1 MRLRCGAI
9 CIFAN
14 VSNAAVKFSLSL
26 HGPADSALAYRLRNV
41 PIGIGKSSMSDSRD
55 NAKDISEVLGL
66 DEVPRQRRRVKVAAL
81 ALLLIAMPAAVVWYS
96 ATRNNAAVRYRTAA
110 VSRGDLTVAV
120 TATGTVQPVN
130 QVDVGTEI
138 SGTIRTV
145 EVDYNDRVKIGQV
158 LARIDTDKLQAQVLQ
173 SQSTMESAQ
182 ARLIE
187 AQATVVEVRD
197 NLERF
202 KRVREMSGGKVPSQR
217 EFDAADAILKRAL
230 SNEAT
235 LKAQISEAKWKL
247 SIDQTNLSKAVI
259 RSPINGVVLKRQVE
273 PGQTVAA
280 SLQTPV
286 LFTIAENLAQMEVQV
301 DVDEADVAQVQ
312 VGQQA
317 SFTVDGYPGRTF
329 SAVVKQVRY
338 GPETVQ
344 GVVTYKTLLAVD
356 NSDLALR
363 PGMTATA
370 NITVKRTADV
380 VLVPNLA
387 LRFSPP
393 VAEETARSG
402 GSLISRLFP
411 RPPASRP
418 RDTADAK
425 GKQQRIY
432 VLRDGQPAAVLV
444 TTGSTDGIMTE
455 ISAGDLTVGTEV
467 VTDIISASP

>member
-1 MRLRCGAI
+1 
-9 CIFAN
+9 
-14 VSNAAVKFSLSL
+14 
-26 HGPADSALAYRLRNV
+26 
-41 PIGIGKSSMSDSRD
+41 
-55 NAKDISEVLGL
+55 
-66 DEVPRQRRRVKVAAL
+66 
-81 ALLLIAMPAAVVWYS
+81 
-96 ATRNNAAVRYRTAA
+96 
-110 VSRGDLTVAV
+110 
-120 TATGTVQPVN
+120 
-130 QVDVGTEI
+130 VDVGTEI

-145 EVDYNDRVKIGQV
+145 EVDFNDRVKVGQV

-173 SQSTMESAQ
+173 SQSTLESAE
-182 ARLIE
+182 AKLVD

-217 EFDAADAILKRAL
+217 EYDAADAILKRAL
-230 SNEAT
+230 SNEVN
-235 LKAQISEAKWKL
+235 LKALISEAKWKL

-301 DVDEADVAQVQ
+301 DVDEADVAQVKE
-312 VGQQA
+312 GQQA

-344 GVVTYKTLLAVD
+344 GVVTYKTLLSVD

-370 NITVKRTADV
+370 NVTVKRTANV
-380 VLVPNLA
+380 MLVPNVA

-393 VAEETARSG
+393 VAEETARTS

-411 RPPASRP
+411 RPPPASRP
-418 RDTADAK
+418 RDIGDAK

-432 VLRDGQPAAVLV
+432 VVSRDGQPSAVPV

-455 ISAGDLTVGTEV
+455 ITGGAITVGTEV
-467 VTDIISASP
+467 VTDIISANP

>member
-1 MRLRCGAI
+1 
-9 CIFAN
+9 
-14 VSNAAVKFSLSL
+14 
-26 HGPADSALAYRLRNV
+26 
-41 PIGIGKSSMSDSRD
+41 MSTSED
-55 NAKDISEVLGL
+55 NARDISEVLGL
-66 DEVPRQRRRVKVAAL
+66 DEVPRSRRRVRLAAAAVLFVA
-81 ALLLIAMPAAVVWYS
+81 IIAAVVWYS
-96 ATRNNAAVRYRTAA
+96 ATRYSTAVQYKTAP
-110 VSRGDLTVAV
+110 VTRGDLTVVV

-145 EVDYNDRVKIGQV
+145 EVDYNDRVKVGQV

-173 SQSTMESAQ
+173 SQSALESAQ
-182 ARLIE
+182 AKLNE

-217 EFDAADAILKRAL
+217 EYDAAEAILKRAL

-247 SIDQTNLSKAVI
+247 SIDQTNFSKAVI

-286 LFTIAENLAQMEVQV
+286 LFTIAESLAQMEVQV
-301 DVDEADVAQVQ
+301 DVDEADVAQVKE
-312 VGQQA
+312 GQQA

-344 GVVTYKTLLAVD
+344 GVVTYKTLLSVD

-370 NITVKRTADV
+370 NVTVKRTANIM
-380 VLVPNLA
+380 LVPNVA

-393 VAEETARSG
+393 VAEETARTS

-411 RPPASRP
+411 RPPPASRP
-418 RDTADAK
+418 RDTADEK

-432 VLRDGQPAAVLV
+432 VVSRDSQPSVVPV

-455 ISAGDLTVGTEV
+455 ITSDDITVGTEV
-467 VTDIISASP
+467 VTDIISANP

>member
-1 MRLRCGAI
+1 MS
-9 CIFAN
+9 
-14 VSNAAVKFSLSL
+14 VSENN
-26 HGPADSALAYRLRNV
+26 PQ
-41 PIGIGKSSMSDSRD
+41 
-55 NAKDISEVLGL
+55 DISEVLGL
-66 DEVPRQRRRVKVAAL
+66 DEAPHSRRRMKFAAL
-81 ALLLIAMPAAVVWYS
+81 ALLFIVMVAAVAWYS
-96 ATRNNAAVRYRTAA
+96 VTRTSTAIQYKTA
-110 VSRGDLTVAV
+110 RVARGDLTVTV

-145 EVDYNDRVKIGQV
+145 EVDYNDRVKVGQV
-158 LARIDTDKLQAQVLQ
+158 LARIDTEKLQAQVSQ
-173 SQSTMESAQ
+173 SQSTLESTQ
-182 ARLIE
+182 AKLDDV
-187 AQATVVEVRD
+187 QATVVEARD

-202 KRVREMSGGKVPSQR
+202 KQVRELSGGQVPSKK
-217 EFDAADAILKRAL
+217 EFDAAEAVLKRAI

-235 LKAQISEAKWKL
+235 LKALISEAKWKL

-301 DVDEADVAQVQ
+301 DVDEADVAQVK

-344 GVVTYKTLLAVD
+344 GVVSYKTLLAVD

-370 NITVKRTADV
+370 NVTVQRVANV
-380 VLVPNLA
+380 MLVPNAA

-393 VAEETARSG
+393 VVEKAGQTG
-402 GSLISRLFP
+402 GSLLSRMFP
-411 RPPASRP
+411 RPPPTSRS
-418 RDTADAK
+418 RDMADAK
-425 GKQQRIY
+425 GKAQRVY
-432 VLRDGQPAAVLV
+432 LLRDGQLSPVSV
-444 TTGSTDGIMTE
+444 TAGLTDGVMTE
-455 ISAGDLTVGTEV
+455 IIAADITLGADV
-467 VTDIISASP
+467 VTDSISSNP

>member
-1 MRLRCGAI
+1 M
-9 CIFAN
+9 
-14 VSNAAVKFSLSL
+14 AV
-26 HGPADSALAYRLRNV
+26 V
-41 PIGIGKSSMSDSRD
+41 I
-55 NAKDISEVLGL
+55 
-66 DEVPRQRRRVKVAAL
+66 
-81 ALLLIAMPAAVVWYS
+81 LLIIAGVAWYLTARKS
-96 ATRNNAAVRYRTAA
+96 TSVQYRT
-110 VSRGDLTVAV
+110 SPITRGDLTVTV

-138 SGTIRTV
+138 SGTIKTV
-145 EVDYNDRVKIGQV
+145 AVDFNDRVQVGQV
-158 LARIDTDKLQAQVLQ
+158 LARIDTEKLQAQVLQ
-173 SQSTMESAQ
+173 SQSTLASAE

-187 AQATVVEVRD
+187 ARATVAEARD

-217 EFDAADAILKRAL
+217 EFTIAEAVLNRAL
-230 SNEAT
+230 SSEAT

-259 RSPINGVVLKRQVE
+259 RSPINGIVLKRQVE

-312 VGQQA
+312 VGQPA
-317 SFTVDGYPGRTF
+317 TFTVDGYPGRTF
-329 SAVVKQVRY
+329 NALVQQVRY

-344 GVVTYKTLLAVD
+344 GVITYKTLLSVD

-370 NITVKRTADV
+370 DVTVNRIENV
-380 VLVPNLA
+380 LLVPNAA

-393 VAEETARSG
+393 APADETAQSG

-411 RPPASRP
+411 RPHRSPKP
-418 RDTADAK
+418 RETTDKAK
-425 GKQQRIY
+425 EQRVY
-432 VLRDGQPAAVLV
+432 VLRERQLSPVSV
-444 TTGSTDGIMTE
+444 ITGSTDGVMTE
-455 ISAGDLTVGTEV
+455 IKSGEITPGTEV
-467 VTDIISASP
+467 VTELISASR

>member
-1 MRLRCGAI
+1 MATDQKDLSDINQVIGADDGAGKRRYSHYAI
-9 CIFAN
+9 
-14 VSNAAVKFSLSL
+14 VVTV
-26 HGPADSALAYRLRNV
+26 AL
-41 PIGIGKSSMSDSRD
+41 
-55 NAKDISEVLGL
+55 
-66 DEVPRQRRRVKVAAL
+66 AAL
-81 ALLLIAMPAAVVWYS
+81 ALGFYFLRAGDGNV
-96 ATRNNAAVRYRTAA
+96 VRYSTAP

-145 EVDYNDRVKIGQV
+145 EADYNDRVKVGQV
-158 LARIDTDKLQAQVLQ
+158 LARIDTEKLHAQVSQ
-173 SQSTMESAQ
+173 SQSTLESVRAKL
-182 ARLIE
+182 AD
-187 AQATVVEVRD
+187 AQATVVEASD

-202 KRVREMSGGKVPSQR
+202 KQVREMSGGKVPSQR
-217 EFDAADAILKRAL
+217 EFDGAEAILKRAR

-235 LKAQISEAKWKL
+235 LTAQISEAKWKL
-247 SIDQTNLSKAVI
+247 SIDQTNLAKAVI

-301 DVDEADVAQVQ
+301 DVDEADVALIK

-317 SFTVDGYPGRTF
+317 AFTVDGYPGRTF

-344 GVVTYKTLLAVD
+344 GVVTYKTLLSVD

-370 NITVKRTADV
+370 NITTMRSANVM
-380 VLVPNLA
+380 LVPNTA

-393 VAEETARSG
+393 VAEGQAQPS
-402 GSLISRLFP
+402 GSLLSRLFP
-411 RPPASRP
+411 RPPAASRP
-418 RDTADAK
+418 RDTADVK
-425 GKQQRIY
+425 GKQQRVY
-432 VLRDGQPAAVLV
+432 VLRDGQPSPVSV
-444 TTGSTDGIMTE
+444 TTAASDGIMSE
-455 ISAGDLTVGTEV
+455 ITGGDIKVGMEV
-467 VTDIISASP
+467 VTDIITASP

>member
-1 MRLRCGAI
+1 M
-9 CIFAN
+9 
-14 VSNAAVKFSLSL
+14 NA
-26 HGPADSALAYRLRNV
+26 
-41 PIGIGKSSMSDSRD
+41 GKDNGRD
-55 NAKDISEVLGL
+55 IREVLGL
-66 DEVPRQRRRVKVAAL
+66 DEVPRGRRRVPLAVSVL
-81 ALLLIAMPAAVVWYS
+81 ALVVIVVAVVWY
-96 ATRNNAAVRYRTAA
+96 ATTRNSAAVQYKTAT
-110 VSRGDLTVAV
+110 VTRGDLTVVV

-138 SGTIRTV
+138 SGTIKTV

-173 SQSTMESAQ
+173 SQSTLESAQ
-182 ARLIE
+182 AKLIE
-187 AQATVVEVRD
+187 AQATVVEAGD

-217 EFDAADAILKRAL
+217 EYDAADAILKRAV

-235 LKAQISEAKWKL
+235 LKALISEAKWKL

-286 LFTIAENLAQMEVQV
+286 LFTIAESLAQMEVQV
-301 DVDEADVAQVQ
+301 DVDEADVAQVK
-312 VGQQA
+312 VEQQA
-317 SFTVDGYPGRTF
+317 SFTVDGYPGRQF

-344 GVVTYKTLLAVD
+344 GVVTYKTLLSVD

-370 NITVKRTADV
+370 NITVMRSADV
-380 VLVPNLA
+380 MLVPNLA
-387 LRFSPP
+387 LRFAPP
-393 VAEETARSG
+393 VAEETTRTG

-411 RPPASRP
+411 RPPPASRP
-418 RDTADAK
+418 RDTADVK

-432 VLRDGQPAAVLV
+432 VLRDGQPSPVPV
-444 TTGSTDGIMTE
+444 TTGSTDGVMTE
-455 ISAGDLTVGTEV
+455 ITGGDLTVGSNV
-467 VTDIISASP
+467 VTDMITANP

>member
-1 MRLRCGAI
+1 M
-9 CIFAN
+9 
-14 VSNAAVKFSLSL
+14 
-26 HGPADSALAYRLRNV
+26 SA
-41 PIGIGKSSMSDSRD
+41 SED
-55 NAKDISEVLGL
+55 NPRDISEVLGL
-66 DEVPRQRRRVKVAAL
+66 DEVPRGRRRVPLAVSVL
-81 ALLLIAMPAAVVWYS
+81 ALVVIVVAVVWY
-96 ATRNNAAVRYRTAA
+96 ATTRNGAAVQYKTAP
-110 VSRGDLTVAV
+110 VTRGDLTVVV

-145 EVDYNDRVKIGQV
+145 EVDYNDRVKVGQV
-158 LARIDTDKLQAQVLQ
+158 LARIDTEKLQAQVSQ
-173 SQSTMESAQ
+173 SQSNVESAQ
-182 ARLIE
+182 AKSIE

-217 EFDAADAILKRAL
+217 EYDAAEAILKRAL

-286 LFTIAENLAQMEVQV
+286 LFTIAESLAQMEVQV
-301 DVDEADVAQVQ
+301 DVDEADVAQVKE
-312 VGQQA
+312 GQQA
-317 SFTVDGYPGRTF
+317 TFTVDGYPGRTF

-344 GVVTYKTLLAVD
+344 GVVTYKTLLSVD

-370 NITVKRTADV
+370 NVTVKRTANV
-380 VLVPNLA
+380 MLVPNVA

-393 VAEETARSG
+393 VAEETARTS

-411 RPPASRP
+411 RPPPASRP
-418 RDTADAK
+418 RDTADSN
-425 GKQQRIY
+425 GKQRRVY
-432 VLRDGQPAAVLV
+432 VVSRDGQLSPVPV
-444 TTGSTDGIMTE
+444 TTGSTDGITTE
-455 ISAGDLTVGTEV
+455 ITSGDITVGTEV
-467 VTDIISASP
+467 VTDIISANP

>member
-1 MRLRCGAI
+1 M
-9 CIFAN
+9 
-14 VSNAAVKFSLSL
+14 
-26 HGPADSALAYRLRNV
+26 SA
-41 PIGIGKSSMSDSRD
+41 SED
-55 NAKDISEVLGL
+55 NARDITEVLGL
-66 DEVPRQRRRVKVAAL
+66 DEVPRSRRWVKLGIA
-81 ALLLIAMPAAVVWYS
+81 ALLLLGIAAGVVWYS
-96 ATRNNAAVRYRTAA
+96 ATLNRTA
-110 VSRGDLTVAV
+110 VQYTTTPVTRGDLTVIV

-145 EVDYNDRVKIGQV
+145 EVDYNDRVKVGQV

-173 SQSTMESAQ
+173 SQSTLESAE

-187 AQATVVEVRD
+187 AQATVVEVRE

-217 EFDAADAILKRAL
+217 EYDAAEAILKRAL

-317 SFTVDGYPGRTF
+317 SFTVDGYPGRAF

-344 GVVTYKTLLAVD
+344 GVITYKTLLSVD

-370 NITVKRTADV
+370 DITVQRVANV
-380 VLVPNLA
+380 ILVPNLA

-393 VAEETARSG
+393 VPQETAPTG

-411 RPPASRP
+411 RPPRSAKS
-418 RDTADAK
+418 RDTVDTK
-425 GKQQRIY
+425 SKQRRIY
-432 VLRDGQPAAVLV
+432 VLRDNQPSAVSV
-444 TTGSTDGIMTE
+444 TTGSTDGVMTE
-455 ISAGDLTVGTEV
+455 ITQGDVTPGTEV
-467 VTDIISASP
+467 VTDMISASP

>member
-1 MRLRCGAI
+1 MKTDANELR
-9 CIFAN
+9 
-14 VSNAAVKFSLSL
+14 
-26 HGPADSALAYRLRNV
+26 D
-41 PIGIGKSSMSDSRD
+41 IG
-55 NAKDISEVLGL
+55 EVLGTG
-66 DEVPRQRRRVKVAAL
+66 EVHSRKRLALATAAVLLAAMIAAL
-81 ALLLIAMPAAVVWYS
+81 VWYL
-96 ATRNNAAVRYRTAA
+96 ATRNNATVQYRTAP
-110 VSRGDLTVAV
+110 VTRSDLTVIV
-120 TATGTVQPVN
+120 TATGTVQPLN

-145 EVDYNDRVKIGQV
+145 EVDYNDRVKVGQV
-158 LARIDTDKLQAQVLQ
+158 LARIDTEKLQAQVLQ
-173 SQSTMESAQ
+173 SQAALESAQ
-182 ARLIE
+182 AKLSE
-187 AQATVVEVRD
+187 AQATVAEVRD

-202 KRVREMSGGKVPSQR
+202 KQVREMSGGKVPSQR
-217 EFDAADAILKRAL
+217 EYDAADALLKRAV

-259 RSPINGVVLKRQVE
+259 RSPVNGVVLKRQVE

-301 DVDEADVAQVQ
+301 DIDEADVAQVQ

-317 SFTVDGYPGRTF
+317 SFTVDGYPGRAF
-329 SAVVKQVRY
+329 NAVVKQVRY

-344 GVVTYKTLLAVD
+344 GVITYKTLLSVD

-370 NITVKRTADV
+370 DITVKKIDNV
-380 VLVPNLA
+380 VLVPNAA

-393 VAEETARSG
+393 APAETAKSG

-411 RPPASRP
+411 RPPRASRP
-418 RDTADAK
+418 RDTTDVK
-425 GKQQRIY
+425 GKQRIY
-432 VLRDGQPAAVLV
+432 VLRDGQPEAVSV

-455 ISAGDLTVGTEV
+455 IADNNIEVGKEV
-467 VTDIISASP
+467 VTDVISASP

>member
-1 MRLRCGAI
+1 M
-9 CIFAN
+9 N
-14 VSNAAVKFSLSL
+14 LSKDE
-26 HGPADSALAYRLRNV
+26 AR
-41 PIGIGKSSMSDSRD
+41 
-55 NAKDISEVLGL
+55 DISEVLRL
-66 DEVPRQRRRVKVAAL
+66 DEPPQGRKVVRFAVATL
-81 ALLLIAMPAAVVWYS
+81 VLLLIVATAFWYFTTRNGAAVQYK
-96 ATRNNAAVRYRTAA
+96 TAA
-110 VSRGDLTVAV
+110 VTRGDLTVAI

-145 EVDYNDRVKIGQV
+145 EVDYNDRVKVAQV
-158 LARIDTDKLQAQVLQ
+158 LARIDTEKLQAQVLQ
-173 SQSTMESAQ
+173 SQSTLESTQ
-182 ARLIE
+182 AKLAD
-187 AQATVVEVRD
+187 AQATLVEARD

-202 KRVREMSGGKVPSQR
+202 KRVREMSGGQVPSQK
-217 EFDAADAILKRAL
+217 EFDGADAVLKRAV

-235 LKAQISEAKWKL
+235 LKALISEAKWKL

-301 DVDEADVAQVQ
+301 DVDEADVAQVKL
-312 VGQQA
+312 GQQA

-344 GVVTYKTLLAVD
+344 GVVTYKTLLSVD

-370 NITVKRTADV
+370 NITVNKAANV
-380 VLVPNLA
+380 ILVPNAA

-393 VAEETARSG
+393 VAADTSRTTE
-402 GSLISRLFP
+402 SLISRLFP
-411 RPPASRP
+411 RPPRASRP
-418 RDTADAK
+418 LETADTK
-425 GKQQRIY
+425 SKQQR
-432 VLRDGQPAAVLV
+432 VWLLRDGQPLAASVV
-444 TTGSTDGIMTE
+444 TGSTDGVMTE
-455 ISAGDLTVGTEV
+455 ITGGDIAVGSLV
-467 VTDIISASP
+467 ITDIIAASP

>member
-1 MRLRCGAI
+1 MAANQKDLGDINQVIGADD
-9 CIFAN
+9 
-14 VSNAAVKFSLSL
+14 
-26 HGPADSALAYRLRNV
+26 GT
-41 PIGIGKSSMSDSRD
+41 GK
-55 NAKDISEVLGL
+55 
-66 DEVPRQRRRVKVAAL
+66 RRYWKYSIVVVAAL
-81 ALLLIAMPAAVVWYS
+81 VALALVAIFLRSGDGTV
-96 ATRNNAAVRYRTAA
+96 VRYATAR
-110 VSRGDLTVAV
+110 VTRGDLTVSV
-120 TATGTVQPVN
+120 TATGTVQAVN

-138 SGTIRTV
+138 SGTIKTV

-158 LARIDTDKLQAQVLQ
+158 LARIDTEKLQAQVSQ
-173 SQSTMESAQ
+173 SQAALESAQ
-182 ARLIE
+182 ARLSE
-187 AQATVVEVRD
+187 AQATVTEVRD

-202 KRVREMSGGKVPSQR
+202 KQVREMSGGKVPSQR
-217 EFDAADAILKRAL
+217 EFDAAGALLKRAV
-230 SNEAT
+230 SNETT
-235 LKAQISEAKWKL
+235 LKAQIAEAKWKL

-312 VGQQA
+312 IGHRA
-317 SFTVDGYPGRTF
+317 SFTVDGYPGRAF
-329 SAVVKQVRY
+329 SAVVKQVRF

-344 GVVTYKTLLAVD
+344 GVVTYKTLLSVD

-370 NITVKRTADV
+370 NITTMRSANVM
-380 VLVPNLA
+380 LVPNTA

-393 VAEETARSG
+393 VAEGQAQPS

-411 RPPASRP
+411 RPPPASRP

-425 GKQQRIY
+425 GKQQRVY
-432 VLRDGQPAAVLV
+432 VLRDGQPSPVSV
-444 TTGSTDGIMTE
+444 TTAASDGIMTE
-455 ISAGDLTVGTEV
+455 ITGGDLKVGMEV
-467 VTDIISASP
+467 VTDVISASP

>member
-1 MRLRCGAI
+1 MSFAPITFEKMGNLQENATDIREVLEEAPRSRKRLR
-9 CIFAN
+9 
-14 VSNAAVKFSLSL
+14 
-26 HGPADSALAYRLRNV
+26 SATA
-41 PIGIGKSSMSDSRD
+41 
-55 NAKDISEVLGL
+55 
-66 DEVPRQRRRVKVAAL
+66 
-81 ALLLIAMPAAVVWYS
+81 ALLLLAIFAAAAWYY
-96 ATRNNAAVRYRTAA
+96 AARTGKAVQYRTAS
-110 VSRGDLTVAV
+110 VTRGDLIVTV

-145 EVDYNDRVKIGQV
+145 EVDYNDRVTAGQV
-158 LARIDTDKLQAQVLQ
+158 LARLDTEKLQAQVLQ
-173 SQSTMESAQ
+173 SQAALESAQ

-187 AQATVVEVRD
+187 AQVTLAEMRD

-217 EFDAADAILKRAL
+217 EYDAAQALLKRAI

-280 SLQTPV
+280 TLQTPV
-286 LFTIAENLAQMEVQV
+286 LFTIAENLAQMEVEV

-312 VGQQA
+312 IGQQA
-317 SFTVDGYPGRTF
+317 NFTVDGYPGRIF

-344 GVVTYKTLLAVD
+344 GVVTYKTLLSVD

-370 NITVKRTADV
+370 DITVQRREDV
-380 VLVPNLA
+380 VSVPNVA

-393 VAEETARSG
+393 APTEAEQTG
-402 GSLISRLFP
+402 GSIISRLFP
-411 RPPASRP
+411 RPPRATRP
-418 RDTADAK
+418 RDTTDAM
-425 GKQQRIY
+425 GKQR
-432 VLRDGQPAAVLV
+432 VFVVRDRALEAVPI

-455 ISAGDLTVGTEV
+455 ITEGDVRVGTEV
-467 VTDIISASP
+467 VTDIIRSSQ

>member
-1 MRLRCGAI
+1 
-9 CIFAN
+9 
-14 VSNAAVKFSLSL
+14 
-26 HGPADSALAYRLRNV
+26 
-41 PIGIGKSSMSDSRD
+41 MSTFEDKPRD
-55 NAKDISEVLGL
+55 IRDVLVL
-66 DEVPRQRRRVKVAAL
+66 DEAPRSRAWLRFIGAAALLAGIVAA
-81 ALLLIAMPAAVVWYS
+81 ALWYYT
-96 ATRNNAAVRYRTAA
+96 TRNNITVQYRTAP
-110 VSRGDLTVAV
+110 VTRGDLTVIV

-145 EVDYNDRVKIGQV
+145 EVDYNDRVKVGQV

-173 SQSTMESAQ
+173 SQSTLESAE

-187 AQATVVEVRD
+187 AQATVTEARD

-202 KRVREMSGGKVPSQR
+202 KRVREMSNGKVPSQR
-217 EFDAADAILKRAL
+217 EYTVAEAILNRAL

-286 LFTIAENLAQMEVQV
+286 LFTIAESLAQMEVQV
-301 DVDEADVAQVQ
+301 DVDEADVAQVKL
-312 VGQQA
+312 GQPA
-317 SFTVDGYPGRTF
+317 SFTVDGYPGRAF
-329 SAVVKQVRY
+329 NAVVMQVRY

-370 NITVKRTADV
+370 DITAQRIANVM
-380 VLVPNLA
+380 LVPNLA
-387 LRFSPP
+387 LRFAPP
-393 VAEETARSG
+393 AAAEETARAG

-411 RPPASRP
+411 RPPPPSRS
-418 RDTADAK
+418 RETANAK
-425 GKQQRIY
+425 GKQQR
-432 VLRDGQPAAVLV
+432 VWVMRDGQLSPV
-444 TTGSTDGIMTE
+444 TLNTGVTDGVMTE
-455 ISAGDLTVGTEV
+455 ITGGDIELGTAV
-467 VTDIISASP
+467 VTDMISASP

>member
-1 MRLRCGAI
+1 
-9 CIFAN
+9 
-14 VSNAAVKFSLSL
+14 
-26 HGPADSALAYRLRNV
+26 
-41 PIGIGKSSMSDSRD
+41 MSDSESISQ
-55 NAKDISEVLGL
+55 DISKVLGL
-66 DEVPRQRRRVKVAAL
+66 DEAPQRRNRTRIAVVALIVLVIAAL
-81 ALLLIAMPAAVVWYS
+81 AIWYATASKGTAVQYK
-96 ATRNNAAVRYRTAA
+96 TAK
-110 VSRGDLTVAV
+110 VTRGDLTVSV

-138 SGTIRTV
+138 SGTIKSV
-145 EVDYNDRVKIGQV
+145 EVDYNDRVKVGQV
-158 LARIDTDKLQAQVLQ
+158 LARIDTDKLQAQVSQ
-173 SQSTMESAQ
+173 SQSTLESVQ
-182 ARLIE
+182 AKLTE

-202 KRVREMSGGKVPSQR
+202 KHVREMSGGKVPSQR
-217 EFDAADAILKRAL
+217 EYDAADALLKRAL

-301 DVDEADVAQVQ
+301 DVDEADVAQVK

-344 GVVTYKTLLAVD
+344 GVVTYKTLLSVD

-370 NITVKRTADV
+370 NITVQRVANV
-380 VLVPNLA
+380 MLVPNAA

-393 VAEETARSG
+393 VAEASG
-402 GSLISRLFP
+402 
-411 RPPASRP
+411 A
-418 RDTADAK
+418 T
-425 GKQQRIY
+425 QR
-432 VLRDGQPAAVLV
+432 
-444 TTGSTDGIMTE
+444 
-455 ISAGDLTVGTEV
+455 
-467 VTDIISASP
+467 

>member
-1 MRLRCGAI
+1 MKTDANELR
-9 CIFAN
+9 
-14 VSNAAVKFSLSL
+14 
-26 HGPADSALAYRLRNV
+26 D
-41 PIGIGKSSMSDSRD
+41 IG
-55 NAKDISEVLGL
+55 EVLGTG
-66 DEVPRQRRRVKVAAL
+66 EVHSRKRFALATAAVLLAAMIAAL
-81 ALLLIAMPAAVVWYS
+81 VWYL
-96 ATRNNAAVRYRTAA
+96 ATRNNATVQYRTAP
-110 VSRGDLTVAV
+110 VTRSDLTVIV
-120 TATGTVQPVN
+120 TATGTVQPLN

-145 EVDYNDRVKIGQV
+145 EVDYNDRVKVGQV
-158 LARIDTDKLQAQVLQ
+158 LARIDTEKLQAQVLQ
-173 SQSTMESAQ
+173 SQAALESAQ
-182 ARLIE
+182 AKLSE
-187 AQATVVEVRD
+187 AQATVAEVRD

-202 KRVREMSGGKVPSQR
+202 KQVREMSGGKVPSQR
-217 EFDAADAILKRAL
+217 EYDAADALLKRAV

-235 LKAQISEAKWKL
+235 IKAQISEAKWKL

-259 RSPINGVVLKRQVE
+259 RSPVNGVVLKRQVE

-301 DVDEADVAQVQ
+301 DIDEADVAQVQ

-317 SFTVDGYPGRTF
+317 SFTVDGYPGRAF
-329 SAVVKQVRY
+329 NAVVKQVRY

-344 GVVTYKTLLAVD
+344 GVITYKTLLSVD

-370 NITVKRTADV
+370 DITVKKIDNV
-380 VLVPNLA
+380 VLVPNAA

-393 VAEETARSG
+393 APAETAKSG

-411 RPPASRP
+411 RPPRASRP
-418 RDTADAK
+418 RDTTDVK
-425 GKQQRIY
+425 GKQRIY
-432 VLRDGQPAAVLV
+432 VLRDGQPEAVSV

-455 ISAGDLTVGTEV
+455 IADNNIEVGKEV
-467 VTDIISASP
+467 VTDVISASP

>member
-1 MRLRCGAI
+1 MS
-9 CIFAN
+9 
-14 VSNAAVKFSLSL
+14 VSED
-26 HGPADSALAYRLRNV
+26 HPR
-41 PIGIGKSSMSDSRD
+41 
-55 NAKDISEVLGL
+55 DISDVLGL
-66 DEVPRQRRRVKVAAL
+66 DEAPRGRRRVKLAAV
-81 ALLLIAMPAAVVWYS
+81 ALLLMAAVAAVVWYS
-96 ATRNNAAVRYRTAA
+96 ATRITGAVQYKTAP
-110 VSRGDLTVAV
+110 VTRGDLTVVVA
-120 TATGTVQPVN
+120 ATGTVQPVN

-138 SGTIRTV
+138 SGTVRTV
-145 EVDYNDRVKIGQV
+145 EVDYNDRVKVGQV

-173 SQSTMESAQ
+173 SQSTLESAQ
-182 ARLIE
+182 AKLSE
-187 AQATVVEVRD
+187 AQATVVEVHD

-217 EFDAADAILKRAL
+217 EYDAAEAILKRAL
-230 SNEAT
+230 SNEET

-301 DVDEADVAQVQ
+301 DVDEADVAQVK

-344 GVVTYKTLLAVD
+344 GVVTYKTLLSVD

-370 NITVKRTADV
+370 NITVNRAAKV
-380 VLVPNLA
+380 ILVPNAA

-393 VAEETARSG
+393 AAQETARTSE
-402 GSLISRLFP
+402 SLISRLFP
-411 RPPASRP
+411 RPPRTSRP
-418 RDTADAK
+418 PEIADTK
-425 GKQQRIY
+425 SKQQRVW
-432 VLRDGQPAAVLV
+432 VLRDGQPLAASVV
-444 TTGSTDGIMTE
+444 TGSTDGVTTE
-455 ISAGDLTVGTEV
+455 ITGGDIAVGSEV
-467 VTDIISASP
+467 ITDIIAASP

>member
-1 MRLRCGAI
+1 MSIRQRMKTDANELR
-9 CIFAN
+9 
-14 VSNAAVKFSLSL
+14 
-26 HGPADSALAYRLRNV
+26 D
-41 PIGIGKSSMSDSRD
+41 IG
-55 NAKDISEVLGL
+55 EVLGTGQVHSRKRL
-66 DEVPRQRRRVKVAAL
+66 ALATAAVLLAAMIAAL
-81 ALLLIAMPAAVVWYS
+81 VWYL
-96 ATRNNAAVRYRTAA
+96 ATRNNTTVQYRTAP
-110 VSRGDLTVAV
+110 VTRSELIVIV
-120 TATGTVQPVN
+120 TATGTVQPLN

-145 EVDYNDRVKIGQV
+145 EVDYNDRVKVGQV
-158 LARIDTDKLQAQVLQ
+158 LARIDTEKLQAQVLQ
-173 SQSTMESAQ
+173 SQAALESAQ
-182 ARLIE
+182 AKLSE
-187 AQATVVEVRD
+187 AQATVSEVRD

-202 KRVREMSGGKVPSQR
+202 KQVREMSGGKVPSQR
-217 EFDAADAILKRAL
+217 EYDAADALLKRAV

-259 RSPINGVVLKRQVE
+259 RSPVNGVVLKRQVE

-317 SFTVDGYPGRTF
+317 SFTVDGYPGRAF
-329 SAVVKQVRY
+329 NAVVKQVRY

-344 GVVTYKTLLAVD
+344 GVITYKTLLSVD

-370 NITVKRTADV
+370 DITVKKIDNV
-380 VLVPNLA
+380 VLVPNAA
-387 LRFSPP
+387 LRFAPP
-393 VAEETARSG
+393 TPAETAKSS

-411 RPPASRP
+411 RPPRASRQ
-418 RDTADAK
+418 RDTTDVK
-425 GKQQRIY
+425 GKQRIY
-432 VLRDGQPAAVLV
+432 VLREGQPEAVSV

-455 ISAGDLTVGTEV
+455 ISAGTIEVGTEV
-467 VTDIISASP
+467 VTDVISASP

>member
-1 MRLRCGAI
+1 MS
-9 CIFAN
+9 
-14 VSNAAVKFSLSL
+14 VSED
-26 HGPADSALAYRLRNV
+26 HPR
-41 PIGIGKSSMSDSRD
+41 
-55 NAKDISEVLGL
+55 DISDVLGV
-66 DEVPRQRRRVKVAAL
+66 DEVPRGRRYVKLAAAAL
-81 ALLLIAMPAAVVWYS
+81 VLLAIIAAVAWYS
-96 ATRNNAAVRYRTAA
+96 ATRTGAAVQYKTAP
-110 VSRGDLTVAV
+110 VTRGDLTVTV

-145 EVDYNDRVKIGQV
+145 EVDYNDRVKVGQV
-158 LARIDTDKLQAQVLQ
+158 LARIDTDKLQAQVSQ
-173 SQSTMESAQ
+173 SQSTVASAQ
-182 ARLIE
+182 AKLIE
-187 AQATVVEVRD
+187 AQATVVEVHD

-217 EFDAADAILKRAL
+217 EYDAAEAILKRAL
-230 SNEAT
+230 SNEET

-259 RSPINGVVLKRQVE
+259 RSPINGVILKRQVE

-301 DVDEADVAQVQ
+301 DVDEADVAQVK

-344 GVVTYKTLLAVD
+344 GVVTYKTLLSVD
-356 NSDLALR
+356 NTDLALR

-370 NITVKRTADV
+370 NVTVNRAVNVT
-380 VLVPNLA
+380 LVPNAA

-393 VAEETARSG
+393 LTQETSRSNE
-402 GSLISRLFP
+402 SLISRLFP
-411 RPPASRP
+411 RPPRTSRP
-418 RDTADAK
+418 PETADAK
-425 GKQQRIY
+425 SKQQRVY
-432 VLRDGQPAAVLV
+432 VLHDGQPSAVPIS
-444 TTGSTDGIMTE
+444 TGSSDGIMTE
-455 ISAGDLTVGTEV
+455 ITGDNIAVGSAVI
-467 VTDIISASP
+467 TDIIAASP